1 MRIVTSL
8 TDEFS
13 QQLNKIHNGISEAAI
28 RFFKPVTQGAET
40 SLIKLQHGPIEI
52 EKVNLFSIKD
62 VQKYCKKLQALL
74 KDWHTENAPTI
85 APLAGATLG
94 ATKRLSAVFSAE
106 LKSIKILCTF
116 NIQYSSKNYY
126 RLDRKIMSLQE
137 ELTKIEREINSIK
150 EDVEKRIWSAIKEE
164 LRKKGVPV
172 DDENYITEVSRNEN
186 YLSELL
192 SDFMDL
198 SNKYESLLSEKDPKM
213 DELENKRASILDELG
228 TFLIEANVT
237 EPILL
242 DELGISTR
250 KSGLFVY
257 LDIRNASGND
267 LPREDISEQAA
278 SSIATKFKEM
288 EDGLN
293 ELAKHSV
300 N

>member
-1 MRIVTSL
+1 MRILTSL

-13 QQLNKIHNGISEAAI
+13 LQLNKIHSGISEAAL
-28 RFFKPVTQGAET
+28 RFFKPVMQGSET
-40 SLIKLQHGPIEI
+40 SLIKLQYGPIEV
-52 EKVNLFSIKD
+52 EKVNLFSIED
-62 VQKYCKKLQALL
+62 VQKYCKQLQALI
-74 KDWHTENAPTI
+74 KGWHMENAPTI

-106 LKSIKILCTF
+106 LSSIKISCTF
-116 NIQYSSKNYY
+116 NIQYSSKDYY
-126 RLDRKIMSLQE
+126 RLDRKITSLQE
-137 ELTKIEREINSIK
+137 ELAKIESEINSIK
-150 EDVEKRIWSAIKEE
+150 ENAEKRIWSAIKEE

-172 DDENYITEVSRNEN
+172 DDESYITQVSRNEN

-198 SNKYESLLSEKDPKM
+198 SNKYEALLSEKNPNV
-213 DELENKRASILDELG
+213 DELENKRASIVDELEK
-228 TFLIEANVT
+228 FLIEANVT
-237 EPILL
+237 EPLLL

-257 LDIRNASGND
+257 LDIRSATGND

-278 SSIATKFKEM
+278 SSIATKFREM

-293 ELAKHSV
+293 ELAKHGV

>member
-1 MRIVTSL
+1 MRILTNL

-13 QQLNKIHNGISEAAI
+13 LQLNKIHNGISEAAL
-28 RFFKPVTQGAET
+28 RFFKPVMQGTET
-40 SLIKLQHGPIEI
+40 SLVKPQYGPIEV
-52 EKVNLFSIKD
+52 EKANLFPIED
-62 VQKYCKKLQALL
+62 VQKYCKKLQASL
-74 KDWHTENAPTI
+74 KGWDIENAPSI

-94 ATKRLSAVFSAE
+94 ATKRLAAVFSAE
-106 LKSIKILCTF
+106 LNIIKISCTF

-126 RLDRKIMSLQE
+126 RLDRKITSLQE
-137 ELTKIEREINSIK
+137 ELARIESEISSAK
-150 EDVEKRIWSAIKEE
+150 ADAEKRIWSAIKEE

-172 DDENYITEVSRNEN
+172 DDENYITQVSRNES

-198 SNKYESLLSEKDPKM
+198 SNKYEALLSEKDPTI
-213 DELENKRASILDELG
+213 DELENKRANIVYELEN
-228 TFLIEANVT
+228 FLIEANVT

-250 KSGLFVY
+250 RSGLFVY
-257 LDIRNASGND
+257 LDIRSATGSD
-267 LPREDISEQAA
+267 LSREDISEQAA
-278 SSIATKFKEM
+278 SNIVTKFKEM

-293 ELAKHSV
+293 ELIKYSV

>member
-1 MRIVTSL
+1 MRGT
-8 TDEFS
+8 
-13 QQLNKIHNGISEAAI
+13 
-28 RFFKPVTQGAET
+28 ET
-40 SLIKLQHGPIEI
+40 SLVKLQYGPIEV
-52 EKVNLFSIKD
+52 EKVNLFSIED

-74 KDWHTENAPTI
+74 KGWDIENAPSI

-94 ATKRLSAVFSAE
+94 ATTRLSAVFSVE
-106 LKSIKILCTF
+106 LNSIKISCTF

-126 RLDRKIMSLQE
+126 RLDRKITSLQE
-137 ELTKIEREINSIK
+137 ELAKIESEINSTK
-150 EDVEKRIWSAIKEE
+150 ADAEKRIWSAIKEE

-172 DDENYITEVSRNEN
+172 DDENYITQVSRNEN

-198 SNKYESLLSEKDPKM
+198 SSKYESLLSEKDPKI
-213 DELENKRASILDELG
+213 DELENKRASIVDELE

-237 EPILL
+237 EPVLL

-250 KSGLFVY
+250 KRGLFVY
-257 LDIRNASGND
+257 LDIRSATGND
-267 LPREDISEQAA
+267 LPRADISEQAA
-278 SSIATKFKEM
+278 SSIASKFKEM

-293 ELAKHSV
+293 ELANRSV